1 MSNRTPS
8 LALISLELDKV
19 PLLLSMIQEMASLIS
34 LPHPVETTEADIT
47 RNYLNN
53 AEGNALLIELGSQ
66 VIGYVTWYRAIVSSS
81 PVPMMHLDDIYI
93 RAEHQNRGIGR
104 KVISYLQNLAYS
116 NGYRCLAWQV
126 LKTNTSALAFYD
138 RLKCHATDA
147 YIDCY
152 IQAAPSSSL
161 S

>member
-8 LALISLELDKV
+8 LALTSLELDKV

-34 LPHPVETTEADIT
+34 LPHSVETTEADIT
-47 RNYLNN
+47 RNYLNDS
-53 AEGNALLIELGSQ
+53 EGNALLIELGSQ
-66 VIGYVTWYRAIVSSS
+66 IIGYVTWYRAIVSSS
-81 PVPMMHLDDIYI
+81 PVPIMHLDDIYI

-104 KVISYLQNLAYS
+104 KVMSYLQNLAYS
-116 NGYRCLAWQV
+116 NGYRYLTWQV
-126 LKTNTSALAFYD
+126 LKTNTSALAFYNH
-138 RLKCHATDA
+138 LTSHTTDA

-152 IQAAPSSSL
+152 IQATPSSSL